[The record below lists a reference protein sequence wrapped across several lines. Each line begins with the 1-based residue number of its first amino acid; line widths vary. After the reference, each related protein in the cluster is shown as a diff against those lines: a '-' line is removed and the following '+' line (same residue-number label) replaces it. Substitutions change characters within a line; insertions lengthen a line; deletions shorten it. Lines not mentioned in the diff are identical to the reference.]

1 MEMRNYIFRGIA
13 AAVAVF
19 TLQVALN
26 AQRTGVREEVLD
38 SRELGCGL
46 DRVYDFSAV
55 DQAGKIKG
63 YEPFYVSH
71 YGRHGSRYAYSP
83 NTYKNLLDMLVEAEA
98 QDNITAYGKELKTRL
113 SALYE
118 KVRYRVGDL
127 TDRGWEQQ
135 KKMAAGMVTDYPS
148 AFGKGSEVTACASSS
163 IRSIMSMTSFCTEL
177 SRRAPKSEIIAH
189 QGLEY
194 IQFTAPNMGKNPF
207 RYKGPESV
215 FPYSESPLEFMQRRF
230 PEYRNMLGRMFVNPE
245 KAVGD
250 RDLFWTIDYIYMLA
264 AGMNSLDEGV
274 QADLS
279 DIFTPEEFAAMW
291 EVDNYMRFEEYYKY
305 RTSCSSIIDDIVDK
319 ADARIASGSEGA
331 DLRFGHDHCL
341 LTLFM
346 IGDIDHFG
354 HFPANA
360 DDLVYWFQTFRSPM
374 AGNLQFVFYRPKRRG
389 SSKDILVKVLLNGQ
403 IATVGDISPDDEGIY
418 RWSDVRAFL
427 KARTA
432 SFTIK

>member
-1 MEMRNYIFRGIA
+1 MMETRNFIFKGVA

-26 AQRTGVREEVLD
+26 AQRTGVREEVLG
-38 SRELGCGL
+38 SWELGCGL
-46 DRVYDFSAV
+46 DKVYDFSAV

-83 NTYKNLLDMLVEAEA
+83 NTYKNLLDMLVEAEE

-118 KVRYRVGDL
+118 KVRHCVGDL
-127 TDRGWEQQ
+127 TDRGWGQQ
-135 KKMAAGMVTDYPS
+135 KKMAARMASDYPS

-189 QGLEY
+189 QGLKY
-194 IQFTAPNMGKNPF
+194 IQFTAPNTGTNPF

-215 FPYSESPLEFMQRRF
+215 FPYSESALEFMQRRF

-264 AGMNSLDEGV
+264 AGMNSLDEGI
-274 QADLS
+274 QTDLS
-279 DIFTPEEFAAMW
+279 DILTPEEFAAMW
-291 EVDNYMRFEEYYKY
+291 
-305 RTSCSSIIDDIVDK
+305 
-319 ADARIASGSEGA
+319 
-331 DLRFGHDHCL
+331 
-341 LTLFM
+341 
-346 IGDIDHFG
+346 
-354 HFPANA
+354 
-360 DDLVYWFQTFRSPM
+360 
-374 AGNLQFVFYRPKRRG
+374 
-389 SSKDILVKVLLNGQ
+389 
-403 IATVGDISPDDEGIY
+403 
-418 RWSDVRAFL
+418 
-427 KARTA
+427 
-432 SFTIK
+432 